1 LAGEDKLKTIND
13 YFNYLYKLERTGM
26 KYDLSN
32 ITKLCLALNNPQ
44 DKFKSIHIAGTN
56 GKGATASFI
65 ASVLQD
71 HGYKTGLFTSPHIL
85 NFNERIRING
95 KCINNAYIK
104 RFLTENLTLIKRIK
118 PSFFEVNTALAFKYF
133 SDKNVEVAVIE
144 CGLGGRLDST
154 NIITP
159 DVSVITQ
166 IDMDH
171 MQFLGNSLKQIAME
185 KLGIVK
191 QDVKVIVSDNNSKLI
206 KLFHKVV
213 PKKDLLYLDDISKSK
228 ILKNS
233 GNGLEFTIS
242 PNDGKSIKISTPL
255 SGKYQIR
262 NAAAAYFAVNEFLR
276 VNNKAFSIPIFKQG
290 IKNVKLNTGYF
301 GRLEVMKLNGNRY
314 LLDVSHNPDGIKNA
328 LGSAKSIKFKPD
340 VVIFGIMS
348 DKDHKNALKELLPF
362 AKNIIFTK
370 PEYDRA
376 LEPGILYSSATKLL
390 GKSVFMVA
398 ESVKDSLSIAE
409 KMKYRN
415 IMILGSFFMVSDALK
430 ALGIN
435 KLT

>member
-1 LAGEDKLKTIND
+1 MKTINEH
-13 YFNYLYKLERTGM
+13 FLYLYTLERVGM
-26 KYDLSN
+26 KYDLTN
-32 ITKLCLALNNPQ
+32 ISKMLKQFGNPHDRFQ
-44 DKFKSIHIAGTN
+44 SIHIAGTN

-65 ASVLQD
+65 ASALQE
-71 HGYKTGLFTSPHIL
+71 HGYKVGLFTSPHIL
-85 NFNERIRING
+85 HFNERVRING

-104 RFLTENLTLIKRIK
+104 RFLQKNLKLIRQIK
-118 PSFFEVNTALAFKYF
+118 PSFFEVNTAMAFKYF
-133 SDKNVEVAVIE
+133 ADKNVDIAVVE

-154 NIITP
+154 NILKP
-159 DVSVITQ
+159 EVSVITQ

-171 MQFLGNSLKQIAME
+171 MQFLGNTLKQIAME

-191 QDVKVIVSDNNSKLI
+191 EGVKVIVSDNNATLK
-206 KLFHKVV
+206 KLFHKTISQSE
-213 PKKDLLYLDDISKSK
+213 LLYLDDISKTT
-228 ILKNS
+228 ILKNTYR
-233 GNGLEFTIS
+233 GLEFNLI
-242 PNDGKSIKISTPL
+242 PKGGKKIKLTTPL
-255 SGKYQIR
+255 SGKYQTR
-262 NAAAAYFAVNEFLR
+262 NAAAAYYAVKEFLR
-276 VNNKAFSIPIFKQG
+276 LNDAAFSTVKFRTG
-290 IKNVKLNTGYF
+290 IKKIKLNTGYF
-301 GRLEVMKLNGNRY
+301 GRLEVLKLKGNRY

-328 LGSAKSIKFKPD
+328 LNSAKSIKFIPD

-376 LEPGILYSSATKLL
+376 LEPGILYSAATKLL
-390 GKSVFMVA
+390 GKSGFMVA